1 MGASSSRCKLTV
13 AALSLLALLGAADR
27 ASAESYLFYL
37 EAQGVAGYSTEQE
50 KAIYYSLSQE
60 EAMQKPSL
68 GFDYVQRF
76 SGESGDFAILAVQ
89 GRVAW
94 NAEEGKTFEPQ
105 LYNAYL
111 KFKLR
116 PFDLWIGH
124 ERPNFGLASVLDSH
138 GLLLQPLDMRGYG
151 FDRDWGV
158 GLQKQSEKGDFGL
171 SVTTGS
177 GMDLRFRGN
186 YFVSARLG
194 LGVLNTDNF
203 AAGFSLGYGKLL
215 DVIGYK
221 IQSDSLINV
230 TLAAVDLTW
239 ARDNIEHRFEIAGG
253 DRGGFGTLAALY
265 RFGLGLLDENR
276 LKIELQPSAVL
287 RSGESKFE
295 MAAGATLV
303 LHPDWTVR
311 TMVAYDSKL
320 DDFRIILQVYFY
332 KGIRF

>member
-1 MGASSSRCKLTV
+1 MLIAMAPVLAV
-13 AALSLLALLGAADR
+13 AIPLR
-27 ASAESYLFYL
+27 AQNYLFYL
-37 EAQGVAGYSTEQE
+37 ELQGVGGYSTAA
-50 KAIYYSLSQE
+50 KKLVFYSQE
-60 EAMQKPSL
+60 QGEAMQKPSL

-94 NAEEGKTFEPQ
+94 NAEEGKAFEPQ

-124 ERPNFGLASVLDSH
+124 ERPSFGLVSVLDSH

-151 FDRDWGV
+151 FDRDWGM

-171 SVTTGS
+171 SLTTGS

-186 YFVSARLG
+186 YFIAGRVGR
-194 LGVLNTDNF
+194 GVLNTDNF

-221 IQSDSLINV
+221 IQSDSLLNV
-230 TLAAVDLTW
+230 IQAAFDLTW
-239 ARDNIEHRFEIAGG
+239 VRDNIEHRFEIAGG
-253 DRGGFGTLAALY
+253 DRDGFGTFAALY

-287 RSGESKFE
+287 SSGESKFE
-295 MAAGATLV
+295 MAAGATFV

-320 DDFRIILQVYFY
+320 DDFRIIFQVYFY
-332 KGIRF
+332 KGVRF

>member
-1 MGASSSRCKLTV
+1 MCRRRTFSFFLTG
-13 AALSLLALLGAADR
+13 LALAAGTAVPLR
-27 ASAESYLFYL
+27 AQSYLFYL
-37 EAQGVAGYSTEQE
+37 ELQGVGGYSTAA
-50 KAIYYSLSQE
+50 KKLIYYSQE
-60 EAMQKPSL
+60 QLEAMQKPSL

-89 GRVAW
+89 GRVSW

-124 ERPNFGLASVLDSH
+124 ERPSFGLASVLDSH

-177 GMDLRFRGN
+177 GMDLRFQGN
-186 YFVSARLG
+186 YFVAARLG
-194 LGVLNTDNF
+194 RGVLNTDNF
-203 AAGFSLGYGKLL
+203 AAGFSVGYGKLL
-215 DVIGYK
+215 DIIGYSLR
-221 IQSDSLINV
+221 SDTLIDAA
-230 TLAAVDLTW
+230 LAAVDLTW
-239 ARDNIEHRFEIAGG
+239 VRDNIEHRFEMAGG
-253 DRGGFGTLAALY
+253 DRGGFGSFAALY

-276 LKIELQPSAVL
+276 LKLEIQPSVAL
-287 RSGESKFE
+287 NSSASKVE
-295 MAAGATLV
+295 MAVGATYL
-303 LHPDWTVR
+303 LNPDWTGR
-311 TMVAYDSKL
+311 AMAAYDSKL
-320 DDFRIILQVYFY
+320 NDFRLVLQVYFY

>member
-1 MGASSSRCKLTV
+1 MSRRHAFSVVLT
-13 AALSLLALLGAADR
+13 ALLLAAGAAVPLQ
-27 ASAESYLFYL
+27 AQSYLFYL
-37 EAQGVAGYSTEQE
+37 ELQGVGGYSTAA
-50 KAIYYSLSQE
+50 KKIVYYSQE
-60 EAMQKPSL
+60 QMEVMQKPGL

-89 GRVAW
+89 GRLAW
-94 NAEEGKTFEPQ
+94 NAAGGKTLEPQ

-124 ERPNFGLASVLDSH
+124 ERPSFGLASVLDSH
-138 GLLLQPLDMRGYG
+138 GLLLQPLDMRGFG
-151 FDRDWGV
+151 FDRDWGI
-158 GLQKQSEKGDFGL
+158 GLQSQNEKGDFGV

-186 YFVSARLG
+186 YFIAARLG

-203 AAGFSLGYGKLL
+203 AAGFSAGYGKIL
-215 DVIGYK
+215 DIMGYQ
-221 IQSDSLINV
+221 ILSNTLISLAMAGI
-230 TLAAVDLTW
+230 DITW
-239 ARDNIEHRFEIAGG
+239 ARDNIENRFEMAGAERAG
-253 DRGGFGTLAALY
+253 HGTFAALY

-276 LKIELQPSAVL
+276 LKLEVQPSAVL
-287 RSGESKFE
+287 SSTESKFE
-295 MAAGATLV
+295 LAAGATYI

-311 TMVAYDSKL
+311 AMAAYDSKL
-320 DDFRIILQVYFY
+320 NDFRLILQVYFY